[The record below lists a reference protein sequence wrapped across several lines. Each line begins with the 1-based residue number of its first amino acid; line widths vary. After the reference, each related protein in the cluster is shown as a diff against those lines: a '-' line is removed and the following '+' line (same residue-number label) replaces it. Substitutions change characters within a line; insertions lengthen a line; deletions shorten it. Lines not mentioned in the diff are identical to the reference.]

1 MAPRASRSSSRT
13 ASRSSSPSPA
23 PVSARTSGRA
33 PKPATV
39 TPAEPMTPAAEEEV
53 AEEEEEVEL
62 HAVAGAFVLSPD
74 AREEAENS
82 DVQLPT
88 SPESA
93 TAALPKEIASAAPA
107 VKKKMLIAHALK
119 MPVEEVKNLLNS
131 NEAMLGEL
139 FVEFTKHD
147 VLKLIATK
155 KAVETTTSAK
165 MEKMGQVLKD
175 RDEKVR
181 TLERDMNATKVRA
194 NHAAQ
199 NKHLE
204 PDAVQLRVRTPFT
217 SAAFLSLPISPSST
231 SPHLTSALY

>member
-74 AREEAENS
+74 ARDEAENS

-93 TAALPKEIASAAPA
+93 TATLPKEIPSAAPA

-119 MPVEEVKNLLNS
+119 MPVEEVKNLLN
-131 NEAMLGEL
+131 AM
-139 FVEFTKHD
+139 
-147 VLKLIATK
+147 
-155 KAVETTTSAK
+155 
-165 MEKMGQVLKD
+165 
-175 RDEKVR
+175 
-181 TLERDMNATKVRA
+181 
-194 NHAAQ
+194 
-199 NKHLE
+199 
-204 PDAVQLRVRTPFT
+204 
-217 SAAFLSLPISPSST
+217 ST
-231 SPHLTSALY
+231 GI